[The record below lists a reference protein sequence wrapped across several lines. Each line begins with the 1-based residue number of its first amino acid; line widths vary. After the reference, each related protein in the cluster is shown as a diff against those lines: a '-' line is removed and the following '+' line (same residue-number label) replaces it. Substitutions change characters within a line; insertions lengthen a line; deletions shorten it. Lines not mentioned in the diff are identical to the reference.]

1 MKRMK
6 NAAALILAACFTILP
21 AYSLTAA
28 YRTDHTISAP
38 PQNDAE
44 EPAESP
50 DTPAEPAEP
59 DTPETP
65 DAPGEPSE
73 QPGDQPSEPNE
84 PNEPEQPATPAEPN
98 APAEPEEPNPPQNVQ
113 LYILCTGNGVN
124 LRSGAGGGYKAVATA
139 EKDTSY
145 AVIAKVNGWYCVYYR
160 GKKVYMAAA
169 YAKEFT
175 LEKSDNAAVEKVLEE
190 GYKLLGTPYVY
201 GAVRLHDGAGNF
213 ERGFKTSAFDC
224 SSLTQYVFYQ
234 GAKKLLG
241 TTTRLQVKQGKSV
254 KRANL
259 SRGDCIYFTNASR
272 YYNTGSERVGH
283 VAIYLGND
291 YILHTSSDYA
301 RIEKLTSARKKYYI
315 EARRFV

>member
-1 MKRMK
+1 MKSVKMK
-6 NAAALILAACFTILP
+6 NAAALILAACFTVLP

-38 PQNDAE
+38 PQSDAE
-44 EPAESP
+44 APAESPDIPAESP
-50 DTPAEPAEP
+50 DTPV
-59 DTPETP
+59 
-65 DAPGEPSE
+65 EPS
-73 QPGDQPSEPNE
+73 
-84 PNEPEQPATPAEPN
+84 EPN
-98 APAEPEEPNPPQNVQ
+98 APAEPTEPDTPTQPEQPAEPAAPPVENEPEQPEPQQNLQ
-113 LYILCTGNGVN
+113 LYIICVGNGVN
-124 LRSGAGGGYKAVATA
+124 LRSGAGSGYGAVATA

-145 AVIAKVNGWYCVYYR
+145 AVVAKLNGWYCIYYR

-175 LEKSDNAAVEKVLEE
+175 LEKSDNATVEKVLEE

-272 YYNTGSERVGH
+272 YYNTGTERVGH

>member
-1 MKRMK
+1 MKRIK
-6 NAAALILAACFTILP
+6 NIASLILAACFTILP
-21 AYSLTAA
+21 ACSVTGAN
-28 YRTDHTISAP
+28 RTDHTIPAP
-38 PQNDAE
+38 PQNDAKD
-44 EPAESP
+44 PAESP
-50 DTPAEPAEP
+50 DTPIESP
-59 DTPETP
+59 DTPGEPGQP
-65 DAPGEPSE
+65 DAPET
-73 QPGDQPSEPNE
+73 PGFPNEPNE
-84 PNEPEQPATPAEPN
+84 PNEPSEPGQPDAPAEPES
-98 APAEPEEPNPPQNVQ
+98 PAEPEEPEPPQNLQ

-124 LRSGAGGGYKAVATA
+124 LRSGAGGGYSAVATA

-175 LEKSDNAAVEKVLEE
+175 LEKSENSAVEKVLEE

-224 SSLTQYVFYQ
+224 SSLTQYVFYR

-272 YYNTGSERVGH
+272 YYNTGVERVGH